1 MNPLSDQT
9 RSDVRIDTALA
20 AAEYEERA
28 VNSHHAAMLVAVH
41 TVLEEARLSPDVF
54 VGDHASRF
62 NREHVEFAE
71 RAAIADLAVRLAVAE
86 NTIRAYEFQ
95 AVTMIARTPL
105 SWQSFRLGEISPANA
120 RVIAE
125 FAATLPE
132 QPAGAFDAAIADYAT
147 RLAPAR
153 FRTYVRRQIE
163 RISADTTVERHESK
177 LAERR
182 ASFEPGLD
190 GMAWISAYLPADV
203 ATSAMAR
210 LDAEALARSASSDE
224 TRTLPQLRADI
235 FGEWMTGVGST
246 APVGVRLGVLI
257 PMMTLLGLSEQPA
270 SLEGYGPIDA
280 ETART
285 LAGGATSIYRLLTDP
300 VTGAILDIDAPTKY
314 IPKGLRRMRQVIDQT
329 CVFPGCGKRAI
340 TCDLDHTVDR
350 QFGGRT
356 TFTNLSHL
364 CRNHHRA
371 KHMTRWTITQD
382 AAGTIT
388 WTSPTGYVATPD
400 PPPF

>member
-1 MNPLSDQT
+1 M
-9 RSDVRIDTALA
+9 RIDTALA

-280 ETART
+280 ETAR
-285 LAGGATSIYRLLTDP
+285 
-300 VTGAILDIDAPTKY
+300 
-314 IPKGLRRMRQVIDQT
+314 
-329 CVFPGCGKRAI
+329 
-340 TCDLDHTVDR
+340 
-350 QFGGRT
+350 
-356 TFTNLSHL
+356 
-364 CRNHHRA
+364 
-371 KHMTRWTITQD
+371 
-382 AAGTIT
+382 
-388 WTSPTGYVATPD
+388 
-400 PPPF
+400 